1 MLNIV
6 DIKVP
11 CELEFGTP
19 FTFPLDNFQKY
30 AIHAIHNNENVL
42 VTAKTGSGKT
52 LVGEYQIHHSLSKNK
67 RVFYTTPIKSLSN
80 QKFHDLRKQFG
91 NERVGIVTGDIKFC
105 PQADIIV
112 MTTEILCNLLYK
124 RTTSTKNVG
133 VTAGMSLEN
142 LDAVIFDEVHY
153 INDPE
158 RGRVWEETMILLD
171 PSVNLVLLSATIDSP
186 EHFATWLSQIKN
198 KTVHLISTE
207 YRIVP
212 LTHYITDEN
221 YNLITLMDSKNRFDD
236 KVYRDFL
243 KQKQKSLK
251 DQDDHQERVKNREEG
266 QVIQKATRLVS
277 FQHRMNSLITKLKAD
292 GMLPALFFVFSR
304 KDCEKYAKNVEETL
318 IDSSDSAAVRHIINF
333 HLHHYSDRLE
343 NLSQYHSL
351 FDLLLKGVAYHHS
364 GLLPLLKEIVEILF
378 SKGYIKVMFATET
391 FAVGINMPTKTVV
404 FLDYKKYDDRKENL
418 RVLRTDEY
426 IQMAGRA
433 GRRGID
439 TLGTVIYL
447 PVRTPLSLEE
457 VKRMMTGMNSCITS
471 RMSFGYEFILKSLH
485 SGVSFDEIINN
496 SHFKF
501 QIDQENERLLKE
513 NDRLMDLQTGLN
525 LNEYLSDLH
534 RKRELESS
542 FKTKEIQRELST
554 WNNRHVGP
562 KWAQAI
568 KSYTQWVK
576 YHEEITSNVN
586 SIVISKETPLEA
598 NLQFLT
604 KMGFIIEQNGVY
616 TLTKKGVLATEINES
631 HPLLLTESYSMG
643 LLDHL
648 SHKEICGFLAIF
660 IGKSRDDEPSPEVSD
675 VTVHK
680 CVQAFEAIRTRFEK
694 YSVSSQLGGVRN
706 DWLISTEWVNPVMD
720 WMEGKHSQLICQE
733 YDLFP
738 GNLYR
743 SIISISNMVEEL
755 ITVCTLDQNA
765 VMLEKMSYIKPL
777 LSRDIAIPE
786 SLYLRL

>member
-6 DIKVP
+6 NINTP
-11 CELEFGTP
+11 CELEFETP
-19 FTFPLDNFQKY
+19 FSFPLDNFQKY
-30 AIHAIHNNENVL
+30 AIKAIHNDENVL

-52 LVGEYQIHHSLSKNK
+52 LVGEYQIYHSLSKNK

-80 QKFHDLRKQFG
+80 QKFHDLKKQFG
-91 NERVGIVTGDIKFC
+91 NDKVGIVTGDIKFC

-124 RTTSTKNVG
+124 RSTSTKDVG
-133 VTAGMSLEN
+133 VTAGMSLDN

-158 RGRVWEETMILLD
+158 RGRVWEETMILLN

-186 EHFATWLSQIKN
+186 EHFATWLSQVKS
-198 KTVHLISTE
+198 KPTHLISTE

-212 LTHYITDEN
+212 LTHYVVNEH
-221 YNLITLMDSKNRFDD
+221 YNLITLMDSKNTFND

-251 DQDDHQERVKNREEG
+251 DHDDHKERVKNREEG
-266 QVIQKATRLVS
+266 QVIEKSTRLVS
-277 FQHRMNSLITKLKAD
+277 FQHRMNGLIKKLNTD

-304 KDCEKYAKNVEETL
+304 KDCEKYAKNVEESL

-343 NLSQYHSL
+343 NLTQYHTL

-404 FLDYKKYDDRKENL
+404 FLDYRKYDDRKENL

-457 VKRMMTGMNSCITS
+457 VKRMMTGSNTTLTS

-485 SGVSFDEIINN
+485 SGVTFDEIIRN
-496 SHFKF
+496 SHYKF

-513 NDRLMDLQTGLN
+513 NERLINLQVGLN
-525 LNEYLSDLH
+525 LNEYLPNLH
-534 RKRELESS
+534 KKYELETSI
-542 FKTKEIQRELST
+542 KTKEIQRELSI

-562 KWAQAI
+562 KWSQAI
-568 KSYTQWVK
+568 KSYSQWIK
-576 YHEEITSNVN
+576 YHQQIENNLYTIGN
-586 SIVISKETPLEA
+586 SEVTPLEG
-598 NLQFLT
+598 NLEFLSKT
-604 KMGFIIEQNGVY
+604 EFILEENGVY
-616 TLTKKGVLATEINES
+616 KLTKKGVLATEINES

-648 SHKEICGFLAIF
+648 SYKEICGFLSIF
-660 IGKSRDDEPSPEVSD
+660 INKPKDDISNEINSVVLEKCIKAFTNIQRDFERKAVSNFNNEWL
-675 VTVHK
+675 VT
-680 CVQAFEAIRTRFEK
+680 
-694 YSVSSQLGGVRN
+694 L
-706 DWLISTEWVNPVMD
+706 EWINPVMD
-720 WMEGKHSQLICQE
+720 WIDGKMSQLICQE
-733 YDLFP
+733 YDIFP
-738 GNLYR
+738 GNLYK
-743 SIISISNMVEEL
+743 SIMSVSNMVEEL
-755 ITVCTLDQNA
+755 ITVCTLDQN
-765 VMLEKMSYIKPL
+765 VMMLEKLSQIKPL
-777 LSRDIAIPE
+777 LMRDIAIPE